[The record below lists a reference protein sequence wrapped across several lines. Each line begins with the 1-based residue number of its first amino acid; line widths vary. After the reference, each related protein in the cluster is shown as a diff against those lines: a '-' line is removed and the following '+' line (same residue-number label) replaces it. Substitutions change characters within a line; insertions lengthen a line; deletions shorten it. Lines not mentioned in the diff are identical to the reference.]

1 MYRTTVALVLSFLAL
16 ALFSGCHKLPS
27 GQALVAYTQQA
38 RDDAAQ
44 AEAAHKSSAARS
56 AADHAMAAL
65 RKADQEAADAKPEAK
80 PAADAVADAVRP
92 LALEAVKFADLAAEE
107 GRVEA
112 IRTSLAMR
120 GYRLARVPAVKLL
133 FAGMASAVEHAG
145 ASGYNSLSDQQKRQ
159 LADAGLLADAPKL
172 PNGDPDWKAMGA
184 TVAGWS
190 EHAPAELNMCLAIG
204 YSMGN
209 LKQLALVEADAL
221 DYAAVKTLDH
231 RLACRAVRGLAYQYN
246 GLPLM
251 AEREYADVLSE
262 SGSDGPGP
270 QMVAGAHVLL
280 SILYLQEGDDRRSD
294 AELTKAIGQWPDAA
308 VLALVRSELLFRSGH
323 FDEAAKI
330 LDDGRA
336 VVGDK
341 GDPWMVQE
349 MTTRAADLRTLHD
362 RAPSLFAD
370 PGFWR
375 DVLERSL
382 NAAAPKSELAAKVR
396 NYLIAARKFAD
407 DCMKVLPDFGSATP
421 ASAQPANL
429 PSGLP
434 AKAA

>member
-1 MYRTTVALVLSFLAL
+1 MSRTTVVLAFSFLAL
-16 ALFSGCHKLPS
+16 ALFSGCHKMPS
-27 GQALVAYTQQA
+27 GQGLVAYTQQA
-38 RDDAAQ
+38 RDDAAK
-44 AEAAHKSSAARS
+44 AEAAHKAAAARS
-56 AADHAMAAL
+56 AANHAMDAL
-65 RKADQEAADAKPEAK
+65 RKANKEAADAKPEAK

-92 LALEAVKFADLAAEE
+92 LALEAVKLADLADEE
-107 GRVEA
+107 GRVED
-112 IRTSLAMR
+112 IRSSLAMR
-120 GYRLARVPAVKLL
+120 GYRLARSPAVKLL
-133 FAGMASAVEHAG
+133 FAGMSSAVEHAG
-145 ASGYNSLSDQQKRQ
+145 NSGYNALSDQQKRQ

-221 DYAAVKTLDH
+221 DYAAVKTPDH

-251 AEREYADVLSE
+251 AEREYDAVLSE
-262 SGSDGPGP
+262 SGSGGPGP

-308 VLALVRSELLFRSGH
+308 VLALVRSELLARSGH
-323 FDEAAKI
+323 FDQAAKV

-336 VVGDK
+336 VMGDK

-349 MTTRAADLRTLHD
+349 MTTRAADLRTLRD
-362 RAPSLFAD
+362 RAPTLFAD

-382 NAAAPKSELAAKVR
+382 NAAAPKSEFAAKIR
-396 NYLIAARKFAD
+396 NYLIAARRFAD
-407 DCMKVLPDFGSATP
+407 DCLKVLPDFG
-421 ASAQPANL
+421 PANL
-429 PSGLP
+429 PSGQPADSAAPP
-434 AKAA
+434 AKST